1 MPTSRSRYRITET
14 PAVARALD
22 LAAERWPDK
31 SRADLLRAVIDVGG
45 AALEHG
51 VGEQA
56 RRRRAAVRASSGK
69 CEDAFGPDYLAE
81 LRRDWP
87 A

>member
-1 MPTSRSRYRITET
+1 
-14 PAVARALD
+14 
-22 LAAERWPDK
+22 
-31 SRADLLRAVIDVGG
+31 VIDVGG

-69 CEDAFGPDYLAE
+69 YEDAFGPDYLAE

>member
-1 MPTSRSRYRITET
+1 MPTARSRYQITET

-51 VGEQA
+51 VSEQA

-69 CEDAFGPDYLAE
+69 YEDAFGPDYLAE